1 MFAILHLSCA
11 SKNQVHLTQCGSCLT
26 VYNGLQWQPIARH
39 DRIILKNRSAFLLHA
54 TRYWHSEI
62 KL

>member
-54 TRYWHSEI
+54 TRY
-62 KL
+62 